1 VTLLGIS
8 IFSKG
13 FSYSF
18 DGVDKHH
25 LLGVISQVLMIV
37 LFDASI
43 KSGHNFEIFTMRR
56 IAL

>member
-1 VTLLGIS
+1 MTLLGIS

-37 LFDASI
+37 LFDAS
-43 KSGHNFEIFTMRR
+43 MRT
-56 IAL
+56 